1 MLNERFNS
9 IITPY
14 FYTIRFEMKAA
25 SLNHSTISWIYTF
38 SIAILAAALLSA
50 AASADTYTLTTRV
63 KPNEAGVGGLPAGT
77 TYCDLTSDD
86 TIVVTAANAQIW
98 LTAGATLNCNI
109 DISGISYGSE
119 RTGKIR
125 LQGTNSSVS
134 HLTGVVNLLGDTAIG
149 SHAPTG
155 AYGTL
160 YFDNQITGDG
170 GLIVAAGTAAPTY
183 LNASPSSNN
192 YKGNTQLG
200 HPEMY
205 KNGGTQPYAGTLYL
219 NANEQIPDA
228 NTAGAD
234 AVGNLVMNS
243 YSGQISKL
251 YLNGHTET
259 VNGLVSADT
268 TYQSVI
274 SGNGDSKL
282 IVGANNATASYS
294 GLLQG
299 EMSFEKIGSGA
310 QTLAGVNTYTGTTT
324 VTAGTLTLA
333 AANAIATSSSVA
345 SAGAITMTADQQ
357 VNNLSGSGTFN
368 GGNKVLTINATG
380 NATYAGKMSNIS
392 KIIVTG
398 NGAWTFQDTVS
409 NETAM
414 TNVGGIDVVNGATF
428 NFTGSA
434 DHFAHGLLYGKPFFI
449 QNATMTTSVPHGTNE
464 SPITLDHGTLTFKAS
479 GFINSYLHNVTMK
492 NGSTINGSAS
502 GTYCRTNYQHDSTI
516 RTQYVDGTP
525 KDVLNTISV
534 GVQSYGNKTLT
545 LDVAEFAPLTIS
557 GAITQDGGT
566 ATLKKTGAGL
576 LTLSSSASSFTGGFT
591 ISGGEVKVTGGWNS
605 SAKTS
610 PLGKLQNRTIT
621 VNNGALL
628 TLNAQDILTN
638 AHNDTGIK
646 VVLDN
651 GKIANEGPYYNAIL
665 DLTVKNGAQIYATD
679 GNSTWKAFKL
689 HNVSVVRSGDAVAA
703 APVVFA
709 ADMNQ
714 PNATYAFGAKSS
726 DVATAASVINV
737 ADITSASVSELDN
750 LSDLIISGVVADA
763 ITVNTGVKTAG
774 PITKTG
780 AGILEFTAANT
791 YSGPTTIQEGVI
803 RLSGNGTLG
812 TGTVEIDENGTLNY
826 FVDEDATR
834 TVEITNVNKIFGT
847 GSVTKTGDGV
857 LKINNEDYADSFSTG
872 AFNVEAGE
880 LHFKGNLEGDLIVRD
895 GALYSPGNSVGETN
909 VLGNVLIDGGTI
921 LFEFEAFPGADADA
935 NHDFLTVSDDK
946 TFTAGDNMVALYFD
960 GDPQNWATVGGEYRL
975 VANGSFAQDDYSN
988 WLSNYTDLF
997 GLSGKADGLYLVS
1010 LAAPGPQ
1017 PEPGSGVPEPSTWA
1031 LLALGAAGLLYWRK
1045 RK

>member
-1 MLNERFNS
+1 
-9 IITPY
+9 
-14 FYTIRFEMKAA
+14 MKAA
-25 SLNHSTISWIYTF
+25 SLNHFTLSLIQTIC
-38 SIAILAAALLSA
+38 IAILV
-50 AASADTYTLTTRV
+50 AASAFAD
-63 KPNEAGVGGLPAGT
+63 E
-77 TYCDLTSDD
+77 
-86 TIVVTAANAQIW
+86 TIYN
-98 LTAGATLNCNI
+98 
-109 DISGISYGSE
+109 
-119 RTGKIR
+119 
-125 LQGTNSSVS
+125 
-134 HLTGVVNLLGDTAIG
+134 
-149 SHAPTG
+149 
-155 AYGTL
+155 
-160 YFDNQITGDG
+160 
-170 GLIVAAGTAAPTY
+170 
-183 LNASPSSNN
+183 
-192 YKGNTQLG
+192 
-200 HPEMY
+200 M
-205 KNGGTQPYAGTLYL
+205 
-219 NANEQIPDA
+219 
-228 NTAGAD
+228 
-234 AVGNLVMNS
+234 
-243 YSGQISKL
+243 
-251 YLNGHTET
+251 
-259 VNGLVSADT
+259 
-268 TYQSVI
+268 
-274 SGNGDSKL
+274 
-282 IVGANNATASYS
+282 
-294 GLLQG
+294 
-299 EMSFEKIGSGA
+299 
-310 QTLAGVNTYTGTTT
+310 
-324 VTAGTLTLA
+324 
-333 AANAIATSSSVA
+333 
-345 SAGAITMTADQQ
+345 
-357 VNNLSGSGTFN
+357 SGSDPYD
-368 GGNKVLTINATG
+368 GNKGALTIIMTEDS
-380 NATYAGKMSNIS
+380 TYSGKMSNIS
-392 KIIVTG
+392 KITITG
-398 NGAWTFQDTVS
+398 SGTWTYQDTVS
-409 NETAM
+409 NNSPM
-414 TNVGGIDVVNGATF
+414 TNVNGIDVINGATF

-434 DHFAHGLLYGKPFFI
+434 DHFAHGLLNGKPFFI
-449 QNATMTTSVPHGTNE
+449 QNSTMTTSVSHGTNE

-566 ATLKKTGAGL
+566 ATVKKTGAGL

-737 ADITSASVSELDN
+737 ADITSPSVSELDN

-812 TGTVEIDENGTLNY
+812 TSAVTLAEGATLEFAYNSDKSFTNAVSGTGTILKTGSGDVAFTSANSYSANALIKDGSITLSKTGASGSFAAGTTITVDGDNAVLKGHGTVLGYGAGSVGRLNLYNGGTLENDSTDGHITIGSVVYMDSGLIHTIDASAAGDQYGNFILDNAVHVVGGTDNAIDAQMVTIRNDGHTENGGVFDVAQGAKLSVNSVIIDIPNEGQRTPLVKNGEGELVLSGASTYTKGTIVNAGTLKLTDNGTLGTGSVEIAQNGTLNY

-847 GSVTKTGDGV
+847 GSVTKTGNGV

-872 AFNVEAGE
+872 AFTVEAGE
-880 LHFKGNLEGDLIVRD
+880 LHFKGSLNGDLIVSD
-895 GALYSPGNSVGETN
+895 GALYSPGNSVGETS
-909 VLGNVLIDGGTI
+909 VTGDVLIDGGTI
-921 LFEFEAFPGADADA
+921 LFEFEVFPGADADA

-975 VANGSFAQDDYSN
+975 VANGSFASDDYSS

-1031 LLALGAAGLLYWRK
+1031 LLALSAAGLLYWRK